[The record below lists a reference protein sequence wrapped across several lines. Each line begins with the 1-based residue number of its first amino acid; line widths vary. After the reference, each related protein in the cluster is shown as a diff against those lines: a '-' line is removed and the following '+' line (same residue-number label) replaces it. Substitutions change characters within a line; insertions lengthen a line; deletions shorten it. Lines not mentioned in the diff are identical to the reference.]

1 MNYFPATADNASIAT
16 AENNQIMTTGKNSIA
31 AKTFWNIKTKWPGTT
46 RLVVVVAIHLH
57 GPLRIVFRY
66 GASQASQAAPTFLFL
81 QNLTSKLATN
91 Y

>member
-1 MNYFPATADNASIAT
+1 MNYFPATADNASVAT
-16 AENNQIMTTGKNSIA
+16 TENNQIVTTGNNSIA
-31 AKTFWNIKTKWPGTT
+31 AKIFWNIKTKWPGS
-46 RLVVVVAIHLH
+46 RSGHSPAR
-57 GPLRIVFRY
+57 PLRILFRY

>member
-16 AENNQIMTTGKNSIA
+16 AENNQTVTTGNTSIVST
-31 AKTFWNIKTKWPGTT
+31 KFWNIKTKWPGS
-46 RLVVVVAIHLH
+46 RSGHSPAR
-57 GPLRIVFRY
+57 PLRILFRY
-66 GASQASQAAPTFLFL
+66 GASQAAPTFLFL